1 MKPRLLSLFF
11 IVACAALLAQNYSP
25 TGLIPNQGTVGT
37 ASWSDAMTLTS
48 AGTLAIAALNNTGA
62 SFTFNGHT
70 CTIVSTVVT
79 CP

>member
-25 TGLIPNQGTVGT
+25 T
-37 ASWSDAMTLTS
+37 
-48 AGTLAIAALNNTGA
+48 
-62 SFTFNGHT
+62 FNGHT